1 MPGGAPTHSAQHTT
15 PSVRRTED
23 AARCAALCSLNAAA
37 FEPAEP
43 QRAPPTARLLP
54 RMLLA
59 DAVNRTTAAAAAA
72 TLCADGSWHA
82 ALVGGAKGAGA
93 CGTARAWRDVIGLAD
108 EMRASRLEDAPLVR
122 LCL

>member
-1 MPGGAPTHSAQHTT
+1 L
-15 PSVRRTED
+15 RRTDAQRTTYDAERATHD

-37 FEPAEP
+37 FEPSEP